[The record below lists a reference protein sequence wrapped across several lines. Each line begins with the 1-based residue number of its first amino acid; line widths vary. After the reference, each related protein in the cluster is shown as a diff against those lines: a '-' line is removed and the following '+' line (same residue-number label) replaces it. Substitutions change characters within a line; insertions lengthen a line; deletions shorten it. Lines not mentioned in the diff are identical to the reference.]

1 MISHVCHLANQLC
14 QIQPG
19 NMKDLAFI
27 WLKGKHV
34 ENSFAEKKNRLLNV
48 VLLWLKAKHH
58 AENNTADQNKLL
70 KSS

>member
-1 MISHVCHLANQLC
+1 MIASHLANRLC
-14 QIQPG
+14 QIQLR
-19 NMKDLAFI
+19 NMQDMAFI

-34 ENSFAEKKNRLLNV
+34 KNNFAEKNRLLNV